1 MPKRTR
7 QTPLESFTEIKKFAS
22 IQEIDRNVSTVEK
35 RIQEIEAL
43 GTDQVSY
50 SSQRVA
56 NVESSIRT
64 SILDVFGPRSPE
76 FGEYKE
82 YRLFYPELA
91 FTTSRAMAE
100 RLNSENQ
107 MRFLSELP
115 ETITMLRGLVNR
127 LEEKRSHL
135 AGATTQLDDAQGH
148 LNSEPDKPPR
158 AFLSYSH
165 DSPSHRGWVKELA
178 SCLRGDGVE
187 TILDQ
192 WELAPG
198 DQVQEFMERA
208 VREND
213 FVLII
218 CTPRYKD
225 RSDSRT
231 GGVGYEGDI
240 MTAEVYRDRNHR
252 KFIPILRVGDWSEAA
267 PSWLAAKYHV
277 DLRGERYSEENYQEL
292 LTSLLGT
299 RPKAPPVRTSVSP
312 KEPADSTGRQTTEKE
327 SQKPAELPSSGD
339 LTDFSLPG
347 ARPQDF
353 FPGGAMPQEAQLPGS
368 VPGSTSL
375 SIEHSADSAVAGS
388 PQSGQTSTRVRAT
401 RRSRS
406 LDPVQSVSGHNNVVA
421 GRDLYINK
429 REVTRVSVTPGPDHI
444 TEDQAKRLKDLVDE
458 IAKIEID
465 RGTNPGRAYPSLWSQ
480 VNKRFQVTSFHL
492 IPKALGEDA
501 IKWLQQR
508 RAMLRPK
515 QRRSNPSAWR
525 NQLYK
530 SIWARAHEL
539 GMSDGDVYSLVRKRL
554 GLHVVSLTRL
564 GEKNL
569 NRLYNIVMALN
580 GRPEP

>member
-7 QTPLESFTEIKKFAS
+7 QRPLESFTEIKKFAS
-22 IQEIDRNVSTVEK
+22 IREIDRNVSTFEK

-43 GTDQVSY
+43 RTDHVSY

-56 NVESSIRT
+56 NVESSIRN

-76 FGEYKE
+76 LGEYKE

-115 ETITMLRGLVNR
+115 ESITMLRGLINR
-127 LEEKRSHL
+127 LEEKRSDL
-135 AGATTQLDDAQGH
+135 AGATIQLDNAQDH

-165 DSPSHRGWVKELA
+165 DSREHRAWIRDFA
-178 SCLRGDGVE
+178 ARLRSDGVE
-187 TILDQ
+187 TVLDQ
-192 WELAPG
+192 WELVPG
-198 DQVQEFMERA
+198 DQVAQFMEGA
-208 VREND
+208 VRAND
-213 FVLII
+213 FVLIV
-218 CTPRYKD
+218 CTPRYKE
-225 RSDSRT
+225 RSDARL

-240 MTAEVYRDRNHR
+240 MSAEVFRDRSHR
-252 KFIPILRVGDWSEAA
+252 KFIPILRADDWSEAA
-267 PSWLAAKYHV
+267 PSWLAGKLHV
-277 DLRGERYSEENYQEL
+277 DLRSEPYSEENYQEL

-312 KEPADSTGRQTTEKE
+312 REPADSTGRQRTEKE

-353 FPGGAMPQEAQLPGS
+353 FPGGAMPLEAQLPGS

-375 SIEHSADSAVAGS
+375 SIEHSADPAVAGS
-388 PQSGQTSTRVRAT
+388 PQSDQTTTRVRAT
-401 RRSRS
+401 RKSRS

-421 GRDLYINK
+421 GRDVNINK
-429 REVTRVSVTPGPDHI
+429 REVTRLSVTPGPEHI
-444 TEDQAKRLKDLVDE
+444 TEEQAKRLKDLLDKA
-458 IAKIEID
+458 AKIEIAAGSD
-465 RGTNPGRAYPSLWSQ
+465 PRKTYAKWWSELTNRY
-480 VNKRFQVTSFHL
+480 QVTSYRL
-492 IPKALGEDA
+492 IPRALGDEA

-508 RAMLRPK
+508 AAMLRPK
-515 QRRSNPSAWR
+515 LRRSNPSAWR
-525 NQLYK
+525 REHYTT
-530 SIWARAHEL
+530 IWARAREL
-539 GMSDGDVYSLVRKRL
+539 GMSKGEVYSLVKHRL
-554 GLHVVSLTRL
+554 NVQVVSLKQL
-564 GEKNL
+564 GEHNL
-569 NRLYNIVMALN
+569 RHLYNIMMSLDGKPN
-580 GRPEP
+580 Q